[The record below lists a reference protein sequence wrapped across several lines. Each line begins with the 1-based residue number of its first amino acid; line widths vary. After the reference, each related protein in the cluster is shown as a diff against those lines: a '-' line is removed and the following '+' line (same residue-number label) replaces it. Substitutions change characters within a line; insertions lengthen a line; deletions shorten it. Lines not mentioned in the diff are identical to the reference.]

1 MIFAQCLK
9 LSLLLYVMGMCNHW
23 SLILLLQVFGVT
35 MNHVHIR
42 QSTYQCCVLPAPPT
56 CHAPLSLLL
65 LRPPYSLRHHTESSI
80 RLITTLTVNNH
91 RLPQWV
97 SCKESAWNAGAPG
110 DVGSIPGSG
119 GSPWVANSNP
129 LQFSCL
135 WNPMEREAQRAIV
148 HGVTKVGHDLA
159 TRTWLSDWNKN
170 KRDAISWFR
179 EGSL

>member
-1 MIFAQCLK
+1 
-9 LSLLLYVMGMCNHW
+9 
-23 SLILLLQVFGVT
+23 

-42 QSTYQCCVLPAPPT
+42 QSTYQCYVLPAPPT
-56 CHAPLSLLL
+56 CHAPLSLFL
-65 LRPPYSLRHHTESSI
+65 LRPPYSLRHHTENST
-80 RLITTLTVNNH
+80 RLITILMVDNH

-135 WNPMEREAQRAIV
+135 WDPMEREAQQAIV
-148 HGVTKVGHDLA
+148 HGVTKVGHDLEIKTKTTEMLFHGSEKA
-159 TRTWLSDWNKN
+159 HF
-170 KRDAISWFR
+170 ISLFHLLQ
-179 EGSL
+179 SPAVSIAYPNL